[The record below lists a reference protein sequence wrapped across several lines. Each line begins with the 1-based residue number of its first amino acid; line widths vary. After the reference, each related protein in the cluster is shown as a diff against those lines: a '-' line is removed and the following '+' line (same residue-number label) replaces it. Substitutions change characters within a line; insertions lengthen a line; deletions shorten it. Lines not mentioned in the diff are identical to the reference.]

1 MALKK
6 LCQFVILASPRKN
19 GYKTIIFGLA
29 ENMSP
34 NSFLAGPSS
43 KPSNGGIHK
52 QCKVYTLLYVVS
64 LMYNTIKWSKGQGIR
79 RKLMRRR
86 LKITKKGPHI
96 LWIPQ
101 SIPHFRETCSFG

>member
-43 KPSNGGIHK
+43 KPSNGDIHK
-52 QCKVYTLLYVVS
+52 QCRLLYH
-64 LMYNTIKWSKGQGIR
+64 TIKWSK
-79 RKLMRRR
+79 
-86 LKITKKGPHI
+86 
-96 LWIPQ
+96 W
-101 SIPHFRETCSFG
+101 